1 MKQITLKLNRNYQR
15 PVVVVGDKFKALF
28 DTGAFFP
35 VWVAGE
41 KTLKSQGAELI
52 KENVPFSGFG
62 GTATGNLYRVTF
74 QVGELVYP
82 SMPILAN
89 SELDVTFDV
98 ILSASMF
105 DGLIYQ
111 VDTVNH
117 VLTVEIPDNESTV
130 RNIKLRD
137 SSGRWFVLS
146 GDE

>member
-1 MKQITLKLNRNYQR
+1 M
-15 PVVVVGDKFKALF
+15 
-28 DTGAFFP
+28 
-35 VWVAGE
+35 
-41 KTLKSQGAELI
+41 KSQGAELI

-62 GTATGNLYRVTF
+62 GTTTGNLYRVTF

-117 VLTVEIPDNESTV
+117 VLTVEVPDNESTV